1 MYKRQGAGLIQH
13 CCCEEWCREQNL
25 EFDAVNDHL
34 PEIIEF
40 YGLVVL
46 LNYQNVIDILKKKNG
61 NKLLLNG
68 TGVEQMGKS

>member
-1 MYKRQGAGLIQH
+1 MNRKQVFLAFH
-13 CCCEEWCREQNL
+13 
-25 EFDAVNDHL
+25 
-34 PEIIEF
+34 II
-40 YGLVVL
+40 LVVL